1 LALEKLGVL
10 FNQVVHKLKYTPRRL
25 VVHPASQ
32 NMIIIETDHAAF
44 TEKGKRR
51 RREEMANV
59 CKSTKYL
66 RLTFTFFFKG
76 FD

>member
-10 FNQVVHKLKYTPRRL
+10 FNQVVHKLKYTPRRV
-25 VVHPASQ
+25 VVHSTSQ
-32 NMIIIETDHAAF
+32 NMVIIETDHAAF

-59 CKSTKYL
+59 SGKCQH
-66 RLTFTFFFKG
+66 FV
-76 FD
+76 